1 MSIDRPAISV
11 MRYSLRHPFVRLGV
25 LSSLIAG
32 GAMVAAAAMWWPA
45 YRVHVDLTEQLA
57 AGQRGLVDARQA
69 GELAKAYAKALHD
82 VPRLEQKLE
91 TAINQTQLVDGLG
104 YLAREQGILILHQT
118 YAERSGESGGGDLV
132 VELAVEGPYEAIRN
146 FLHGLQTLPIWV
158 EVQEVQLAQTDD
170 EAVVKGKL
178 RMISFRRRAVPVEG
192 GV

>member
-1 MSIDRPAISV
+1 MSIDRPAISA
-11 MRYSLRHPFVRLGV
+11 MRYSLRHPLVRLGV

-45 YRVHVDLTEQLA
+45 YGVHVDLTDQLA

>member
-1 MSIDRPAISV
+1 MSIDRPAISA
-11 MRYSLRHPFVRLGV
+11 MRYSLRHPLVRLGV

-45 YRVHVDLTEQLA
+45 YGVHVDLTEQLA

-104 YLAREQGILILHQT
+104 YLAREQGILILNQT
-118 YAERSGESGGGDLV
+118 YAERGGESGGGDLV